1 MMYFLAF
8 LQIGLLIILLLG
20 LRSGQSVSSK
30 LIVYLVILL
39 LLELLQ
45 LVPDLMFMVG
55 RTFHNP

>member
-1 MMYFLAF
+1 MYFLA
-8 LQIGLLIILLLG
+8 LGQITLLILLLLE
-20 LRSGQSVSSK
+20 LRFGKSVSAK

-55 RTFHNP
+55 RIFHNP